1 MENNILKYV
10 FIIIVIGLIGFGAY
24 NMLKND
30 QNTQEKT
37 VDQTSTVNTIQTDLR
52 LAVCNFDTINPI
64 LSNNRNVQEITK
76 IIYEPLVTLNENY
89 KLEYRLAKEIAKTDD
104 VNYVVKLRDNVV
116 WEDGTPLTSYDVK
129 FTIDAIKFGGSPA
142 YSNNL
147 SKVQGLE
154 VIDDN
159 TLKITLYNPVDFFEY
174 NLTFPIMC
182 AGHYNDEDFRS
193 SSKTPIGTGMFKISS
208 VDSNVIKLEKND
220 KYWNNSKE
228 PMVKQINI
236 NIYNSAGELYNAFK
250 NGEIDIVDVKIP
262 NVEEYIGSIGYKKLE
277 YKSRDYDFLVL
288 NNQNTV
294 LSEKAVRKAISKV
307 IDKNNIIASCLG
319 NGYVSSNFS
328 LDMGNWLYTKDLS
341 VESNL
346 EEANQI
352 LIQNGWEY
360 KNNKWRKNIGG
371 RVTELTFSISVNS
384 DNQARL
390 AVAENIKNQLAN
402 FGISS
407 YIRYLNNDAYYK
419 TLENKEYDMILTG
432 ITCGYSPNLNTFFGE
447 NNLANYNNGEVSEI
461 MNIISNTTD
470 DDTLYDNYNRLYDI
484 YLEEVPY
491 IGLYRNTDIVVFNQS
506 LVGNIKPNSFNLYYN
521 IEKWYRQ

>member
-10 FIIIVIGLIGFGAY
+10 FIIIVVGLIGFGAY
-24 NMLKND
+24 SMLKND
-30 QNTQEKT
+30 KSTQEKT

-52 LAVCNFDTINPI
+52 LAICDFDTINPI

-89 KLEYRLAKEIAKTDD
+89 KIEYRLAKEIAKTDD
-104 VNYVVKLRDNVV
+104 VNYVIKLRDDIV
-116 WEDGTPLTSYDVK
+116 WEDGSPFTAYDVK

-142 YSNNL
+142 YSDNL
-147 SKVQGLE
+147 SNVQGLE

-159 TLKITLYNPVDFFEY
+159 TLKITLYRRSDFFEY

-182 AGHYNDEDFRS
+182 AGYYNDEDFKS
-193 SSKTPIGTGMFKISS
+193 SSKTPIGTGMFKIAT
-208 VDSNVIKLEKND
+208 VDSNVIKLEKNE
-220 KYWNNSKE
+220 KYWNSSKE

-250 NGEIDIVDVKIP
+250 NGEIDIVDVKIS
-262 NVEEYIGSIGYKKLE
+262 NVDEYIGSIGYKKIE
-277 YKSRDYDFLVL
+277 YKSRDYDFLAL
-288 NNQNTV
+288 NNDNNV
-294 LSEKAVRKAISKV
+294 LSQKEVRRALSKI

-319 NGYVSSNFS
+319 NGYLTSNFS

-341 VESNL
+341 VEPNL
-346 EEANQI
+346 EEASQI

-360 KNNKWRKNIGG
+360 KNNKWRKNINGKI
-371 RVTELTFSISVNS
+371 TELTFAISVNS
-384 DNQARL
+384 DNQTRI
-390 AVAENIKNQLAN
+390 AVAENIINQLDN
-402 FGISS
+402 FGIDAH
-407 YIRYLNNDAYYK
+407 IRYLNRDAYYK

-432 ITCGYSPNLNTFFGE
+432 ITCGYSPNLDTFFGE
-447 NNLANYNNGEVSEI
+447 NNLANYKNGEVSQI

-470 DDTLYDNYNRLYDI
+470 DDTLYENYNRLYEI
-484 YLEEVPY
+484 YLEEAPY
-491 IGLYRNTDIVVFNQS
+491 IGLYRNTDMVVCNQG
-506 LVGNIKPNSFNLYYN
+506 LVGNVKANSFNIYCN